1 MKLHEVQFRVKTFV
15 EKHQIET
22 SPEMRL
28 LDLISEIGELSKE
41 MLKANN
47 YGKEVFQL
55 SSDQHGKWTEE
66 LGDAFFSLICL
77 ANSTH
82 VDLDN
87 ALHQVLNKYALRL
100 QVKGD
105 AGSGQ

>member
-1 MKLHEVQFRVKTFV
+1 MKLYEIQARVVTFV
-15 EKHQIET
+15 EKHQIEA

-28 LDLISEIGELSKE
+28 LDLISEVGELSKE
-41 MLKANN
+41 ILKANN
-47 YGKEVFQL
+47 YGKEAFEL
-55 SSDQHGKWTEE
+55 SSDQQATWTEE

-77 ANSTH
+77 ANSTQ
-82 VDLDN
+82 VDLDD